1 MARVKNGATTKARH
15 KKVLKAAKGYFGS
28 KHRLYKSAK
37 EQVMHSR
44 RYAYNDRKKR
54 KNDFRKLWITRI
66 NAACREHEISYSM
79 FINGLNKAGVEINR
93 KMLSEIAIHNPEQF
107 SEIVKVAKEGLEG
120 KIKKEKNT
128 ETKEVTV
135 NKSIK
140 EEAKKEIKKENKE
153 LDKMT
158 VAELKALAKDKNI
171 KGISTMKKEDLINA
185 LK

>member
-1 MARVKNGATTKARH
+1 
-15 KKVLKAAKGYFGS
+15 
-28 KHRLYKSAK
+28 
-37 EQVMHSR
+37 
-44 RYAYNDRKKR
+44 
-54 KNDFRKLWITRI
+54 
-66 NAACREHEISYSM
+66 M